1 MINLP
6 PEQMGSFYLGAKYD
20 TATRKISPEAVNYDA
35 RDLTTHAVCVG
46 MTGSGKTGLCIGLLE
61 EAAIDKVPALIIDPK
76 GDMTNLMLQFPDL
89 AATDFESWINADDA
103 SRKGMSV
110 GDYAA
115 SISSK
120 WEQGLGSW
128 GQTKDRIRLLMDS
141 VDINIYTPGS
151 DAGIPINILGSFA
164 APSYSAGQDFDSDAE
179 MHLERIQGIVAA
191 LLGMVESKADPVRSK
206 EGILLANIFEHFWRK
221 GQDLDL
227 ATLIKS
233 IQSPPFSQL
242 GVFDIET
249 FFKTDDRFQ
258 LAMSF
263 NTLIASPQFKYWLK
277 GEDLNIDKLY
287 YTPEGKPKHSIFY
300 IAHLSESERMFFV
313 TLLLNSLIAWMR
325 QQSGTTSLRSLMYFD
340 EIFGYFPP
348 TSNPPSKKP
357 LLTLLKQAR
366 AYGVGSVLVTQN
378 PVDIDYKGLSNAG
391 TWFIGKLQTE
401 RDKARVLD
409 GLKGAI
415 AEAGGKQ
422 MDFDDIITGLSSR
435 VFLMHNVHADA
446 PVIYHTRWAMSYLR
460 GPMTRPQVKAL
471 MKDKK
476 TGTPQVYASGVA
488 NLSQARAV
496 VEDKPKVQMPPTL
509 DHKIQQRFM
518 ALWKSPTE
526 SGLSF
531 GQKKK
536 ICYEPRLLC
545 PAQVRFYDEKRSVD
559 KVTSMALLAAAP
571 DEFGRTDWAAAMKVA
586 NWQQALLN
594 QPDHPDNIDVEY
606 KSVPESM
613 NTVKELNQIESE
625 FSDWLYVNQRMH
637 TLQHEQLEIYQS
649 DTESEESFRM
659 RLQVRVRE
667 ERDDEIDKLHDKYD
681 AKFAKLDEKI
691 RKEERDLDEA
701 QAEQRS
707 RRNDEFI
714 NVVETVFGG
723 VFGGR
728 RRRSSMGSVST
739 KRRMARKAKEKVAES
754 REDLA
759 MLDEARYEIEN
770 ELKTKINSITEKWNQ
785 ALQSVTKREI
795 KPRRSDVKVSDPI
808 LVWYPYWEGSDG
820 QRVSASE

>member
-1 MINLP
+1 
-6 PEQMGSFYLGAKYD
+6 
-20 TATRKISPEAVNYDA
+20 
-35 RDLTTHAVCVG
+35 
-46 MTGSGKTGLCIGLLE
+46 
-61 EAAIDKVPALIIDPK
+61 
-76 GDMTNLMLQFPDL
+76 
-89 AATDFESWINADDA
+89 
-103 SRKGMSV
+103 
-110 GDYAA
+110 
-115 SISSK
+115 
-120 WEQGLGSW
+120 
-128 GQTKDRIRLLMDS
+128 
-141 VDINIYTPGS
+141 
-151 DAGIPINILGSFA
+151 
-164 APSYSAGQDFDSDAE
+164 
-179 MHLERIQGIVAA
+179 
-191 LLGMVESKADPVRSK
+191 
-206 EGILLANIFEHFWRK
+206 
-221 GQDLDL
+221 
-227 ATLIKS
+227 
-233 IQSPPFSQL
+233 
-242 GVFDIET
+242 
-249 FFKTDDRFQ
+249 
-258 LAMSF
+258 
-263 NTLIASPQFKYWLK
+263 
-277 GEDLNIDKLY
+277 
-287 YTPEGKPKHSIFY
+287 
-300 IAHLSESERMFFV
+300 
-313 TLLLNSLIAWMR
+313 
-325 QQSGTTSLRSLMYFD
+325 
-340 EIFGYFPP
+340 
-348 TSNPPSKKP
+348 
-357 LLTLLKQAR
+357 
-366 AYGVGSVLVTQN
+366 
-378 PVDIDYKGLSNAG
+378 
-391 TWFIGKLQTE
+391 
-401 RDKARVLD
+401 
-409 GLKGAI
+409 
-415 AEAGGKQ
+415 
-422 MDFDDIITGLSSR
+422 
-435 VFLMHNVHADA
+435 
-446 PVIYHTRWAMSYLR
+446 
-460 GPMTRPQVKAL
+460 
-471 MKDKK
+471 
-476 TGTPQVYASGVA
+476 
-488 NLSQARAV
+488 
-496 VEDKPKVQMPPTL
+496 
-509 DHKIQQRFM
+509 
-518 ALWKSPTE
+518 
-526 SGLSF
+526 
-531 GQKKK
+531 
-536 ICYEPRLLC
+536 
-545 PAQVRFYDEKRSVD
+545 
-559 KVTSMALLAAAP
+559 MALLAAAP
-571 DEFGRTDWAAAMKVA
+571 DEFGRTDWAAAIKVA